1 MKVSFNS
8 SKEAKPTE
16 HEGMNVI
23 YGAGRRA
30 AFKLRWYLLLAL
42 VASPLLILAGKVA
55 LSWALIEAPGKLV
68 LPTSELYSPQAGVIS
83 KLLIKPGDEVA
94 QGEVIAQLED
104 LDLEYRIQTL
114 RSLAER
120 NLSSE
125 QKDARQQAIAI
136 LAAEVKR
143 ANDWYNTTRKMKA
156 DGVLTQM
163 EEAQASHGLL
173 NARGNLLRQQI
184 EGADLARA
192 SDDVDIQRNSELS
205 YLIKR
210 MDRLQ
215 ITASASGKVIDVPL
229 KEGQALAAGDMLA
242 RVSSS
247 MPALAQIYLNPND
260 LYRASPGT
268 QVSVLLPGGKA
279 LAGVITKNP
288 SLAVRMPTEL
298 KEAFSENQMGVLV
311 NVEIQD
317 SLDDIELID
326 QLPVKARFA
335 SAFGLIQ

>member
-1 MKVSFNS
+1 MKISFNS
-8 SKEAKPTE
+8 SKETKPTE

-83 KLLIKPGDEVA
+83 KLFIKPGDEVA

-143 ANDWYNTTRKMKA
+143 ANDWYSTTRKMKA
-156 DGVLTQM
+156 AGVLTQM
-163 EEAQASHGLL
+163 EEAQASQGLL
-173 NARGNLLRQQI
+173 NARSNLLRQQI

-192 SDDVDIQRNSELS
+192 SDDIDIQRNSELS

-215 ITASASGKVIDVPL
+215 ITASTSGKVIDVPL